1 MKTKFFLFVSLVLL
15 AVQGWALPVDSL
27 DTPSSGYN
35 LAKQWNGVEL
45 ASGFVQTGLDTKGKV
60 FQDDVSLPF
69 LVIGGDVSVDPCY
82 VEFPSQMVGTS
93 TYQTF
98 RIYENSSHGHISV
111 EMIDT
116 TGMFSIEKIG
126 TVDNSYSY
134 SVPQYTFN
142 NGIMEYAGSST
153 VYVERIYTEWQIT
166 YTPML
171 SGIHKTSVSIKKE
184 NFWGTSYDEVA
195 VVEIRGVAANPPTPE
210 ISVNPSLYDFG
221 TAYKDDVKTVK
232 LAVKGTNLTGD
243 LCVTPSSSSYFTV
256 SPTTITAAQ
265 AQSAN
270 GEEIMVTYNPKAVG
284 THSATFTISG
294 GGALPETFSVSGSCE
309 LPPPP
314 TITVDQTPLNF
325 GTVNLG
331 DDPKTKT
338 ITVKGTNLASDLNLS
353 ISGASGSMFTA
364 LPYRISPADAAAGRP
379 VVVTYKPTAVGTH
392 TATLVITG
400 GGVDPVEISLS
411 GKCLPALESSIAV
424 DPSTY
429 DFGTVKEGTTN
440 TAIFTVTGTNL
451 SDRIVLTWPQ
461 EDGFTIT
468 PTDLPASGGKVTV
481 TFKPTSGGNYS
492 QQYTLSSGNT
502 SAKIT
507 VTGKC
512 AAATTN
518 KSALYFGSARKGET
532 KTQTFKITGVN
543 LTHDLTLTSSD
554 TTLFMVSPSKITAA
568 QAKVGKEVTVTY
580 KPKAYVDH
588 CGTITISGQD
598 IKTKSVSLSG
608 KCANIT
614 VSPSSYDFGT
624 KTKGQTYTKKFT
636 VTGTNLSQRISI
648 VSTYGE
654 GFTVSPTDLPATG
667 GTVTVTFKPT
677 SAGSSYSQEFK
688 CSSDLTTTFSVT
700 GKSGTPSISVNPSSL
715 HFTTASSQTLTV
727 TGFYLTGNITLKS
740 NQAPFTVSPTTLPP
754 SGGTVTVTCNANNFL
769 NSATGSITIKSD
781 GATTR
786 TVPLTYTAGPGPLEI
801 YSVKPYDEQEN
812 IINSGELEI
821 STICLGGICSDMDDL
836 SMAFKVYAEGLSI
849 IIESPV
855 QQKALISDIAGH
867 VREVD
872 LQTGRNEVPVNSS
885 GIYFVRIREKS
896 TKLMLK

>member
-1 MKTKFFLFVSLVLL
+1 MKQKIFLLVSFVLL
-15 AVQGWALPVDSL
+15 AVQGWATPADLLETQLFGNDFLKQMNSVD
-27 DTPSSGYN
+27 
-35 LAKQWNGVEL
+35 LAN
-45 ASGFVQTGLDTKGKV
+45 GFVLAGSDLGT
-60 FQDDVSLPF
+60 DVY
-69 LVIGGDVSVDPCY
+69 VDPSY
-82 VEFPSQMVGTS
+82 VEFSSQMVGTS
-93 TYQTF
+93 TDQTF
-98 RIYENSSHGHISV
+98 RINKNCSYGNISV

-126 TVDNSYSY
+126 TVDNSYAY
-134 SVPQYTFN
+134 S
-142 NGIMEYAGSST
+142 AGD
-153 VYVERIYTEWQIT
+153 YYWFVERVYTDWKIT
-166 YTPML
+166 YTPLL
-171 SGIHKTSVSIKKE
+171 SGTHTARVSIKEKKWNPWTGPFSDE
-184 NFWGTSYDEVA
+184 YWYEEVA
-195 VVEIRGVAANPPTPE
+195 VVEIRGIA
-210 ISVNPSLYDFG
+210 VNPSPKITVDPTNWNYG
-221 TAYKDDVKTVK
+221 TVEIGQMPPKTFTVT
-232 LAVKGTNLTGD
+232 GTNLTGD
-243 LCVTPSSSSYFTV
+243 LTLSTNSSYYKV
-256 SPTTITAAQ
+256 NPT
-265 AQSAN
+265 SLPAN
-270 GEEIMVTYNPKAVG
+270 GGTVTVTYEPTAIGSHN
-284 THSATFTISG
+284 ATLTISG
-294 GGALPETFSVSGSCE
+294 GGALEPEYVDLKGTAVN
-309 LPPPP
+309 PTPP
-314 TITVDQTPLNF
+314 TITVDTTPLNF

-331 DDPKTKT
+331 DDPVTKT
-338 ITVKGTNLASDLNLS
+338 ITVKGTNLTGDLNLS

-379 VVVTYKPTAVGTH
+379 VVVTYKPTAVGNH

-400 GGVDPVEISLS
+400 GGANPVEISLS
-411 GKCLPALESSIAV
+411 GKCLPVLEPSIAV

-507 VTGKC
+507 ATGKC

-518 KSALYFGSARKGET
+518 KSNLYFGTVAKGET
-532 KTQTFKITGVN
+532 KTQKFKVTGVN
-543 LTHDLTLTSSD
+543 LTHDLTLTSSNSSV
-554 TTLFMVSPSKITAA
+554 FVVSPSTITAA
-568 QAKVGKEVTVTY
+568 QAKAGKEVTVTY
-580 KPKAYVDH
+580 KPNTYVDH
-588 CGTITISGQD
+588 SGTITISGQD
-598 IKTKSVSLSG
+598 IKSKSVSLSG
-608 KCANIT
+608 KCAKIT
-614 VSPSSYDFGT
+614 VSPASYDFGT
-624 KTKGQTYTKKFT
+624 CTKGKTYTKTFT
-636 VTGTNLSQRISI
+636 VTGTNVGERIS
-648 VSTYGE
+648 VVTQYEEEFS
-654 GFTVSPTDLPATG
+654 VSPTDLPAAG
-667 GTVTVTFKPT
+667 GTVTVTFKPSST
-677 SAGSSYSQEFK
+677 GSSYSYTF
-688 CSSDLTTTFSVT
+688 SVNGGGITTPVSVT
-700 GKSGTPSISVNPSSL
+700 GKSGTPYISVNPSSL

-821 STICLGGICSDMDDL
+821 STIGLGGICSDMDDL
-836 SMAFKVYAEGLSI
+836 SMASKVYAEGLSI